1 MTNDIQLA
9 TDLIKNKLDGLSP
22 KIAMILGSG
31 LGELADELTDAVV
44 ISYADLPGF
53 PKPSVAGHAGEMHI
67 GKLNGVPVI
76 CLKGRVH
83 LYEGLDKIDNLKVMI
98 RTLKSVGVDVL
109 ALTNAAGSFHE
120 NNPVGTPVL
129 ITDHINFQ
137 GTNPLIGP
145 NQDEWG
151 PRFPG
156 MDDAWNTDLQDIMRE
171 AAKASDIY
179 LGEGVYLAVMGPT
192 FETPA
197 EIKMMKT
204 LGADLVGMS
213 TVAENIIARH
223 CGLKVVGLSAVTNL
237 AAGMSDVELSHDQTL
252 DGAAVAKPQMKA
264 LFREFVKRYE
274 PKI

>member
-1 MTNDIQLA
+1 MNTHVTQSAKIILEKCGGF
-9 TDLIKNKLDGLSP
+9 IP
-22 KIAMILGSG
+22 KIAITLGSG
-31 LGELADELTDAVV
+31 LGDLAKSLTDVTV
-44 ISYADLPGF
+44 IPYTDLPGF
-53 PKPSVAGHAGEMHI
+53 PVPSVHGHAGEMHI

-83 LYEGLDKIDNLKVMI
+83 LYEGLDKIPNLKVMI
-98 RTLKSVGVDVL
+98 RTLKSVGVETL
-109 ALTNAAGSFHE
+109 ALTNAAGSF
-120 NNPVGTPVL
+120 NRDNPVGTPVL

-145 NQDEWG
+145 NEDDWG

-156 MDDAWNTDLQDIMRE
+156 MDNAWDNDLQAIMRT
-171 AAKASDIY
+171 AAKDLDIH

-197 EIKMMKT
+197 EIAMMKM

-223 CGLKVVGLSAVTNL
+223 CGLRVVGCSAVTNL
-237 AAGMSDVELSHDQTL
+237 AAGMSDIELSHDQTL
-252 DGAAVAKPQMKA
+252 NGAEAAKPKMEA
-264 LFREFVKRYE
+264 LFKEFVKRLG
-274 PKI
+274 